1 MRKKLLLGVVGII
14 LLLFSGCLTEMVP
27 GVIIGGKY
35 VSNNSSDADTLI
47 FTDDRDWGS
56 NQNIFYATEY
66 MEFTQQTAE
75 FYGTYKI
82 VDTELVLAYEGFG
95 IIRRFEIS
103 NNSRTLIEKDDNR
116 MRFEWVINS
125 APRQE

>member
-1 MRKKLLLGVVGII
+1 MRKVLIISAI
-14 LLLFSGCLTEMVP
+14 LLLSGCLTGAP
-27 GVIIGGKY
+27 GVVIGGKY
-35 VSNNSSDADTLI
+35 VSSNSSYADTLM

-56 NQNIFYATEY
+56 NNNIFYATEY

-82 VDTELVLAYEGFG
+82 VGTELVLAYAGIG
-95 IIRRFEIS
+95 IIRRFEVS

-116 MRFEWVINS
+116 MTFNWV
-125 APRQE
+125 APTEI